1 MSGACAGEAV
11 AHGNGGT
18 GRLLSDFLL
27 ATRLATAN
35 QGGGFV
41 NYSSSLRRKD
51 NYGSTHGSYVLPIY
65 NAEGVVTHFAG
76 TSFSTAPAPPS
87 SSICKAGRNYEI
99 PVVVCLV
106 ASLVLCMSI
115 MACGIVQYFAGNS
128 VAYCSLQANML
139 DDVGNDAC
147 SYVDNSMPVS
157 TMGQAVDPLPA
168 SMGTLSAQERRSER
182 KIELWTRNQPPELV

>member
-76 TSFSTAPAPPS
+76 TSFSTAPAPRPSYTAQVSLLTTMGSSTSGACDVNYDAACSISSAASLNVAVAAALSSAGTMTQLRRVLGDIRAGRYTTAVTPS
-87 SSICKAGRNYEI
+87 SKAFRPE
-99 PVVVCLV
+99 VC
-106 ASLVLCMSI
+106 AHSQC
-115 MACGIVQYFAGNS
+115 
-128 VAYCSLQANML
+128 
-139 DDVGNDAC
+139 
-147 SYVDNSMPVS
+147 
-157 TMGQAVDPLPA
+157 
-168 SMGTLSAQERRSER
+168 
-182 KIELWTRNQPPELV
+182 